1 MAKKRSAQL
10 DAEIQQFLSGIQRK
24 PSLKTRPE
32 LDAAIDRILGGTW
45 PAQLAADGAGA
56 ERYEVANAL
65 GFRYPKKVPS
75 KPKSIT
81 GTNLFALTDMVL
93 QHGPE
98 FPSRVDA
105 TRAPHLKRCFQ
116 LGLIEA
122 KNPSTMRLTPSGR
135 EMVADNLIRD
145 IERESKYQPR
155 EHESVRPDLRAE
167 ILERDRAVQRGK
179 LADLERALAKLR

>member
-81 GTNLFALTDMVL
+81 GTNLFALRALVE
-93 QHGPE
+93 QYGPNSL
-98 FPSRVDA
+98 PNRVEQVH
-105 TRAPHLKRCFQ
+105 APHLQRCYKA
-116 LGLIEA
+116 GLIAPNGDGRTLHLTEA
-122 KNPSTMRLTPSGR
+122 GR
-135 EMVADNLIRD
+135 HALETNG
-145 IERESKYQPR
+145 
-155 EHESVRPDLRAE
+155 RPTF
-167 ILERDRAVQRGK
+167 
-179 LADLERALAKLR
+179 